1 MLVRQYSYRQ
11 NGADSLPACLTERRV
26 AIVIVPS
33 ALNVVIIGLA
43 MVIFTF
49 LWRMLAA
56 KWSENPVGQA
66 MAVAL

>member
-1 MLVRQYSYRQ
+1 MITPS
-11 NGADSLPACLTERRV
+11 SLNFL
-26 AIVIVPS
+26 
-33 ALNVVIIGLA
+33 IIGFT

-56 KWSENPVGQA
+56 KLSEMNSPIGDA

>member
-1 MLVRQYSYRQ
+1 M
-11 NGADSLPACLTERRV
+11 
-26 AIVIVPS
+26 IVPS
-33 ALNVVIIGLA
+33 ALNVLVIGFS

-56 KWSENPVGQA
+56 KLHDSPVGQA

>member
-1 MLVRQYSYRQ
+1 MIQ
-11 NGADSLPACLTERRV
+11 
-26 AIVIVPS
+26 PS
-33 ALNVVIIGLA
+33 TLNVIIIGLS

-56 KWSENPVGQA
+56 RWSENAVGQA

>member
-1 MLVRQYSYRQ
+1 MV
-11 NGADSLPACLTERRV
+11 T
-26 AIVIVPS
+26 PS
-33 ALNVVIIGLA
+33 ALNVLVIGFS

-56 KWSENPVGQA
+56 KLSDGPVGQA